1 MFAQSKKVLEHS
13 STRFFPDFAGKKS
26 FACANSRNR
35 KAELSPAKAPRRKG
49 DEPKP
54 VIRANARDLK
64 KISPG
69 VYLSLADGVEMTSL
83 PDLASLRPFDFCR
96 RTSG

>member
-49 DEPKP
+49 D
-54 VIRANARDLK
+54 
-64 KISPG
+64 
-69 VYLSLADGVEMTSL
+69 
-83 PDLASLRPFDFCR
+83 
-96 RTSG
+96 